1 MIRIGIIE
9 DDAFV
14 RDSLVS
20 FFTTEPDFNCLVNAG
35 SVEDFMTLWTED
47 IYFDMIL
54 SDIGLPGASGIEGVK
69 MIRKR
74 APKCQIMM
82 LSVYND
88 TQRIFQAL
96 CAGATGYVSKQT
108 PMLKIKE
115 ALKSI
120 YNGGSYMSPDIAR
133 KVTDYFNPVHA
144 SKLQQ
149 PLTSREEQVLH
160 GIEEGLSNQAIAE
173 RLGLSMETIKTHV
186 KKIYQ
191 KLEVNNRL
199 DIVRGKYKK

>member
-14 RDSLVS
+14 RDSIVS
-20 FFTTEPDFNCLVNAG
+20 FFKTEPDFNCLVNAG
-35 SVEDFMTLWTED
+35 SVEEFMSLWTED
-47 IYFDMIL
+47 IYFEMVL
-54 SDIGLPGASGIEGVK
+54 SDIGLPGVSGIEGVK
-69 MIRKR
+69 MIRNR
-74 APKCQIMM
+74 APKCQVMM

-96 CAGATGYVSKQT
+96 CAGALGYVSKQT

-120 YNGGSYMSPDIAR
+120 YDGGSYMSPDIAR

-144 SKLQQ
+144 SRLQQ
-149 PLTSREEQVLH
+149 PLTPREEQVLH
-160 GIEEGLSNQAIAE
+160 AIEEGLSNQSIAE

-199 DIVRGKYKK
+199 DIVRGKYK